1 MALVLSY
8 ASIKLLMEKVTSQQ
22 EELKKLSIFLTYLQK
37 KEVATTN
44 NLKDHF
50 FGSEKFGFIIE
61 RYDTFNKIM

>member
-1 MALVLSY
+1 VSAFVCFDQVINEKSY
-8 ASIKLLMEKVTSQQ
+8 FATRGVKETVNIPYVFT
-22 EELKKLSIFLTYLQK
+22 K

-44 NLKDHF
+44 NLKDYF

>member
-37 KEVATTN
+37 EVATTN
-44 NLKDHF
+44 NLKDYF
-50 FGSEKFGFIIE
+50 FGSKKFGFIIE